1 MKDLTALRRDKLA
14 YDKIIPIRSRMDHCM
29 GYVLNPEKT
38 ELAQVL
44 SYMDDPG
51 KNIVLNQ
58 HLAVAINCNL
68 ETALEDMMQT
78 KARWGKTGGVLGYH
92 LIHSFAPGEVTP
104 EQAHEIGVEFANRLL
119 REQYEAVVSTHLD
132 QEHLHCHILFNS
144 VSFADG
150 RKYRDSFR
158 DYYGD
163 IRGNSNE
170 VSQKYGLS
178 VIDPKGKGKPYN
190 QWEAE
195 KQGKQTVRDLVR
207 EDIDKAIASSFTYQS
222 FYRQL
227 EAMGYTVKRG
237 PNVKYIAVCPP
248 GGSRFIR
255 LNSLGERYTENGI
268 KARLAELRFSGPTK
282 PQPIMKRYVI
292 QKRPARKNARRTGF
306 QALYCYYL
314 CFLGIRRPKKKQVIP
329 FNARKEVVKLERYVQ
344 QFRFLQR
351 YEIHTET
358 QLSMLTDA
366 MQAKADHLIVERK
379 LLYQE
384 KRRGGDVSEKLARI
398 NMQLREI
405 RTEIRLCQRIT
416 EDVPKIKQQL
426 EETQIVEKSKEPVK
440 SKIKE
445 AMQYRR

>member
-1 MKDLTALRRDKLA
+1 
-14 YDKIIPIRSRMDHCM
+14 M

-38 ELAQVL
+38 ELGKAIAYMEDPNKTL
-44 SYMDDPG
+44 SGQRHMT
-51 KNIVLNQ
+51 
-58 HLAVAINCNL
+58 AAINCNL
-68 ETALEDMMQT
+68 ETALEDMMET
-78 KARWGKTGGVLGYH
+78 KQRWGKTGGVLGYH

-104 EQAHEIGVEFANRLL
+104 EQAHEIGVEFAKRLL
-119 REQYEAVVSTHLD
+119 GERYEAVISTHLD

-144 VSFADG
+144 VSFVDG

-163 IRGNSNE
+163 IRGISNK

-195 KQGKQTVRDLVR
+195 KKGKRTVRDLIR
-207 EDIDKAIASSFTYQS
+207 EDVDKAIALSFTYQS

-227 EAMGYTVKRG
+227 EAMGYSVKRG
-237 PNVKYIAVCPP
+237 PNVKYIAICPP

-255 LNSLGERYTENGI
+255 LNSLGENYTEIGI
-268 KARLAELRFSGPTK
+268 KTRLAELRFFKPTE
-282 PQPIMKRYVI
+282 PQPTMKRYVI
-292 QKRPARKNARRTGF
+292 QKRPAMKKIKRTGF

-314 CFLGIRRPKKKQVIP
+314 CVLGIRRPKKKRAVS
-329 FNARKEVVKLERYVQ
+329 FAVRKEVVKLERYVQ

-366 MQAKADHLIVERK
+366 LQAKADHLIVERK
-379 LLYQE
+379 TLYRK
-384 KRRGGDVSEKLARI
+384 KRSGGDISEELSEI
-398 NMQLREI
+398 NGQLRGI
-405 RTEIRLCQRIT
+405 RAEMRLCQRIM
-416 EDVPKIKQQL
+416 EDVPKIKQQIT
-426 EETQIVEKSKEPVK
+426 EAKITEKSKEPVK
-440 SKIKE
+440 SKTKE